1 MKMKMIHILSV
12 AFIVSLIGCDA
23 QLDVCGRAIR
33 NTKIVGGQDAAAG
46 AWPWQVSLHRS
57 GSHFCG
63 GSLINNQW
71 VLTAA
76 HCFVGS
82 TTAGLTVYLGRQT
95 QQGTNANEV
104 TRTVSRI
111 INHPSYDSPSQNN
124 DITLLQLA
132 SPVNFTDFI
141 SPVCLASSNSTFF
154 KQTSS
159 WVTGWGN
166 TNTGISLPPPQTLQE
181 VQVPIVGNR
190 QCKCLNGVSAIT
202 DNMICAGLLEG
213 GKDSCQGDSGGP
225 MVSKQGSVWIQS
237 GIVSF
242 GTGCALPNF
251 PGVYARV
258 STYQNWINEQIT
270 TNLPGFITFTS
281 NGTDGDL
288 SISCGVPAIPTTT
301 APTTTAVPPTLCG
314 GSAGSWPWMA
324 SLTLNGYPMCVGTLV
339 SDQFVMTSASCFSRF
354 MGMDGWTVNLNVVQW
369 DCSINVMSAGVANV
383 FFDDIFGN
391 GVALVELFFPF
402 YNFPNVPVDMYD
414 FSFGPGS
421 QCSIVGW
428 NSGWEPSFQDAQTT
442 IVNCDPSETSPINIC
457 TESLPLS
464 FEQKDNG
471 IPLLCRMNGMWIQTG
486 LLSVPPGS
494 GINPQSSN
502 STVFIRTSPFS
513 SFLTNTIREY
523 PSIVGGVESFS
534 PLSLT
539 CILLLSFPAVLQAIY

>member
-12 AFIVSLIGCDA
+12 AFIVSLLMIGCDA

-57 GSHFCG
+57 VSHFCG

-76 HCFVGS
+76 HCFVGT

-111 INHPSYDSPSQNN
+111 INHPSYDSVSHNN

-132 SPVNFTDFI
+132 SPVSFTDFI

-190 QCKCLNGVSAIT
+190 QCKCLNGVKKIT

-242 GTGCALPNF
+242 GEGCALPNS

-258 STYQNWINEQIT
+258 SEYQNWINEQIT
-270 TNLPGFITFTS
+270 TNQPGFITFTS
-281 NGTDGDL
+281 SGTDGDL
-288 SISCGVPAIPTTT
+288 SI
-301 APTTTAVPPTLCG
+301 
-314 GSAGSWPWMA
+314 
-324 SLTLNGYPMCVGTLV
+324 
-339 SDQFVMTSASCFSRF
+339 
-354 MGMDGWTVNLNVVQW
+354 
-369 DCSINVMSAGVANV
+369 
-383 FFDDIFGN
+383 
-391 GVALVELFFPF
+391 
-402 YNFPNVPVDMYD
+402 
-414 FSFGPGS
+414 
-421 QCSIVGW
+421 
-428 NSGWEPSFQDAQTT
+428 
-442 IVNCDPSETSPINIC
+442 
-457 TESLPLS
+457 
-464 FEQKDNG
+464 
-471 IPLLCRMNGMWIQTG
+471 
-486 LLSVPPGS
+486 
-494 GINPQSSN
+494 
-502 STVFIRTSPFS
+502 
-513 SFLTNTIREY
+513 
-523 PSIVGGVESFS
+523 
-534 PLSLT
+534 
-539 CILLLSFPAVLQAIY
+539 

>member
-1 MKMKMIHILSV
+1 LLS
-12 AFIVSLIGCDA
+12 
-23 QLDVCGRAIR
+23 VCGRAIR

-288 SISCGVPAIPTTT
+288 SFS
-301 APTTTAVPPTLCG
+301 
-314 GSAGSWPWMA
+314 
-324 SLTLNGYPMCVGTLV
+324 
-339 SDQFVMTSASCFSRF
+339 SDIVRRFCRF
-354 MGMDGWTVNLNVVQW
+354 MAMDG
-369 DCSINVMSAGVANV
+369 
-383 FFDDIFGN
+383 
-391 GVALVELFFPF
+391 
-402 YNFPNVPVDMYD
+402 
-414 FSFGPGS
+414 
-421 QCSIVGW
+421 
-428 NSGWEPSFQDAQTT
+428 
-442 IVNCDPSETSPINIC
+442 
-457 TESLPLS
+457 
-464 FEQKDNG
+464 
-471 IPLLCRMNGMWIQTG
+471 
-486 LLSVPPGS
+486 
-494 GINPQSSN
+494 
-502 STVFIRTSPFS
+502 
-513 SFLTNTIREY
+513 
-523 PSIVGGVESFS
+523 
-534 PLSLT
+534 
-539 CILLLSFPAVLQAIY
+539 